1 MAATFTKEEFFN
13 NFEIEKMNKNSL
25 TVINR
30 RTLERLFVS
39 RNVFNTI
46 MNNRAERMA
55 EEEIQMPNGRVVKWL
70 GIVTTMIF

>member
-46 MNNRAERMA
+46 MNNRAERMV

-70 GIVTTMIF
+70 VIVTTMIF

>member
-70 GIVTTMIF
+70 VIVTTMIF